1 MKKTPLLLLA
11 LGAGLLSGC
20 AATAPGQ
27 LRVHEALLYGGS
39 QERITWVYGNL
50 SGGSSSVRLG
60 GAAADLRAQVNDPLA
75 TPGSLSV
82 NGRATFRTATTT
94 LPAKL
99 AVTRLSTGG
108 FNVTPNDSDLLA
120 VYFTDGR
127 SWQKLSGVSGAV
139 TGTAVRGLEGV
150 GSLTDDEARALSGA
164 LMNQGPLAVAVL
176 DPTRVPDAPLAVEP
190 APTEHLR
197 TALYVLPGVPTALVP
212 APTPP
217 APVTSAPAPLPRPG
231 GSVTTPQPG
240 TPQPGT
246 ALTFS
251 EVASGTNATATS
263 FNVQVARTASA
274 ASALYAT
281 AYGRQTGVPT
291 PPALNGRTLV
301 GVFLGQRNTGGYSI
315 KVREAR
321 VSGGILTLVA
331 EVRAPGEGSF
341 TTQAIT
347 SPWTIV
353 SVSGTFTGVRVVDT
367 AGQSLSTGTGAA
379 F

>member
-99 AVTRLSTGG
+99 AVTRLSMGG
-108 FNVTPNDSDLLA
+108 FNVTPNDAGLLA

-150 GSLTDDEARALSGA
+150 GNLTDDEARALSGA
-164 LMNQGPLAVAVL
+164 LLNQGPLAVAVL

-217 APVTSAPAPLPRPG
+217 APTAPAPAPLPRPG
-231 GSVTTPQPG
+231 GSVTTPQP
-240 TPQPGT
+240 
-246 ALTFS
+246 
-251 EVASGTNATATS
+251 
-263 FNVQVARTASA
+263 
-274 ASALYAT
+274 
-281 AYGRQTGVPT
+281 
-291 PPALNGRTLV
+291 
-301 GVFLGQRNTGGYSI
+301 
-315 KVREAR
+315 
-321 VSGGILTLVA
+321 
-331 EVRAPGEGSF
+331 
-341 TTQAIT
+341 
-347 SPWTIV
+347 
-353 SVSGTFTGVRVVDT
+353 
-367 AGQSLSTGTGAA
+367 
-379 F
+379 